1 MWDSPSRFS
10 FPFAWFHAG
19 PCRTQGCA
27 GKQNC
32 SFAPCCVFMFWSS
45 VNSVGKTNPTIR
57 ESCGVHG
64 RALPGPANLT
74 VMLSTSSVRF
84 RITSIARLNHIS
96 FLAGMWNGNS
106 MALEYPGWN
115 YNSCSLW
122 VVSSLWLQ
130 KDFFE
135 PEVNKATQLGQNN
148 PVLFYMELCI
158 FILLI

>member
-1 MWDSPSRFS
+1 MVS
-10 FPFAWFHAG
+10 
-19 PCRTQGCA
+19 CRTMSYSGVMQGSRTA
-27 GKQNC
+27 ALQLVVC
-32 SFAPCCVFMFWSS
+32 SCSDLLWTPWAKLIPLS
-45 VNSVGKTNPTIR
+45 
-57 ESCGVHG
+57 EYCGVHG
-64 RALPGPANLT
+64 RALPGPADLT

-84 RITSIARLNHIS
+84 RIASIARLNWIS

-122 VVSSLWLQ
+122 LVSSLWLQ

-135 PEVNKATQLGQNN
+135 PEVNIATYLGQL
-148 PVLFYMELCI
+148 LFYMEWYI